1 MKRIMLSLLLV
12 CLLVGCNSN
21 KTTAQHQTIE
31 ASEVIEKVT
40 NQETFVLLITNDD
53 CDPCTEFHDKTSNKL
68 SKINKD
74 LYELNYSS
82 VDANTSDQLN
92 QVLSDYSSWPVLM
105 YIQNGK
111 LYENGVYEY
120 SLDPEGWEEWL
131 IEQNLLPQN

>member
-1 MKRIMLSLLLV
+1 MKRVMLSLLLV
-12 CLLVGCNSN
+12 VFLVGCNSN

-53 CDPCTEFHDKTSNKL
+53 CDPCSEFHEKTSDTL
-68 SKINKD
+68 SNINKN

-82 VDANTSDQLN
+82 VDTNTSDQLN
-92 QVLSDYSSWPVLM
+92 QVLSEYSSWPVLM
-105 YIQNGK
+105 YIQNGN
-111 LYENGVYEY
+111 LYEHGVYEY

-131 IEQNLLPQN
+131 IKQNLLPQN

>member
-1 MKRIMLSLLLV
+1 MKRVMLSLLLV
-12 CLLVGCNSN
+12 ALLVGCNSN

-53 CDPCTEFHDKTSNKL
+53 CDPCTEFHEKTSNKL
-68 SKINKD
+68 SEINKD